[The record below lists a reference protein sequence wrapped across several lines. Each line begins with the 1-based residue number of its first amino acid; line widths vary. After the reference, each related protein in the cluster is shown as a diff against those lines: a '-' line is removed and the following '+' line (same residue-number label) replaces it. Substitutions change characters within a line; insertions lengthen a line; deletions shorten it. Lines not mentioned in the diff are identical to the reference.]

1 MLPGHGLPRTL
12 DGGVSNRAARKRGVL
27 ITFNTKITRLG
38 DALRGL
44 WGHHARR
51 GKGKPAGAWSVG
63 GRKEDGMAT
72 QASRGFDFEVLRR
85 AMIGGVLRGS

>member
-1 MLPGHGLPRTL
+1 MLPGHGLPRAL
-12 DGGVSNRAARKRGVL
+12 DGGVSNRAARKRRAL

-38 DALRGL
+38 DAQRTVG
-44 WGHHARR
+44 GHHTRR
-51 GKGKPAGAWSVG
+51 RKGKPAGAWSVG
-63 GRKEDGMAT
+63 GRKEDGMAA